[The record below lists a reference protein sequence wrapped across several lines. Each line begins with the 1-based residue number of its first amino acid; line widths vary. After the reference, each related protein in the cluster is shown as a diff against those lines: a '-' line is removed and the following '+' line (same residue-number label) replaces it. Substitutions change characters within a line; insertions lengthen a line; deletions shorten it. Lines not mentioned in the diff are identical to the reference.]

1 MARLSLRSSFATLT
15 LLLGCAPKGES
26 SSPPASAAPVAA
38 ADETTAPEPFAA
50 DVDELWGLMQGSFS
64 SRAQAQA
71 DPEYFDI
78 RLHMM
83 PIWTD
88 REDARWLYVEQ
99 AVAVAPAEPYR
110 QRVYRVATGEDG
122 TIVSAVYTI
131 EQPLRFALAWQDPSK
146 LDALTM
152 DDITRKDGC
161 EVVLRKQAAGTYAG
175 ATGERSCPSDL
186 RGASFATSEVV
197 ISEQGVD
204 SWDRGYDDAGQQ
216 VWGAREGG
224 YEFRHDDPNAAPVE
238 PETLSSR

>member
-1 MARLSLRSSFATLT
+1 MSALT

-26 SSPPASAAPVAA
+26 SSPPVSAAPVAA
-38 ADETTAPEPFAA
+38 ADEITAPKEPFAA
-50 DVDELWGLMQGSFS
+50 DVEELWGLMQGSFS

-110 QRVYRVATGEDG
+110 QRVYQVAAGEDG

-131 EQPLRFALAWQDPSK
+131 DEPLRFALAWQDPTK
-146 LDALTM
+146 LDALTV
-152 DDITRKDGC
+152 DDVARKDGC
-161 EVVLRKQAAGTYAG
+161 EVVLRKQSEGTYAG
-175 ATGERSCPSDL
+175 STGERSCPSDL

-204 SWDRGYDDAGQQ
+204 SWDRGYDDEGQQ
-216 VWGAREGG
+216 VWGAEKGG
-224 YEFRHDDPNAAPVE
+224 YAFRHDDPNAAPVE
-238 PETLSSR
+238 SEKLSSR